1 MCDYWRLASYITW
14 VQLMIL
20 LRTNVMYKC
29 LPNCLT
35 ESNVITLSCSQKSI
49 VVNKN
54 QQGASYSKML
64 SYSKSIVVSPPIL
77 VK

>member
-1 MCDYWRLASYITW
+1 MCDYWRLACNITW

-20 LRTNVMYKC
+20 RLTCSVIKNLRIVKR
-29 LPNCLT
+29 
-35 ESNVITLSCSQKSI
+35 CSQKSI

-54 QQGASYSKML
+54 QQGASNIKLLKNVKLLKKYCC
-64 SYSKSIVVSPPIL
+64 VSAGFGE